1 MESFHSSSFYQS
13 SSATPS
19 RRYAHTPTSQRLRS
33 QPVPQRQLVQS
44 RLDYQPGM
52 LLHDLPLDD
61 NDHSMADEHE
71 LNEEPTTYGEVT
83 ALLQQQQ
90 KMLTELLQKQE
101 VVQQK
106 QLVFENKI
114 NEVEPKIKSSPS
126 STDSSPASNK
136 RRRLV
141 TGVLSV
147 SKHNN
152 ILYTLYDITT
162 Q

>member
-1 MESFHSSSFYQS
+1 MASFHSSSFYQS

-19 RRYAHTPTSQRLRS
+19 RRYAHTPTSQRLR
-33 QPVPQRQLVQS
+33 VPQRQLIQS
-44 RLDYQPGM
+44 QTHLDYQPGM

-90 KMLTELLQKQE
+90 GMLSQLLQKQE
-101 VVQQK
+101 VMQQK

-114 NEVEPKIKSSPS
+114 NEVEAKIKSSPS

-141 TGVLSV
+141 TGALSV
-147 SKHNN
+147 SK
-152 ILYTLYDITT
+152 
-162 Q
+162 